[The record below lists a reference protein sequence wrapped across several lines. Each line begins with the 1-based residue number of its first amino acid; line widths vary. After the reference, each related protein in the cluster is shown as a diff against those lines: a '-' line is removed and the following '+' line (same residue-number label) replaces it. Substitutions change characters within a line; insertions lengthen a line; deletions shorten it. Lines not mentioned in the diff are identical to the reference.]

1 MTKVADVQLEDDKR
15 NYRCIYFTD
24 HYMENWWADNIGTH
38 SVLRGRK
45 SLLTKFREML
55 LNLML
60 VLTGHVNMN
69 T

>member
-1 MTKVADVQLEDDKR
+1 MTKFADVQLEDDNR
-15 NYRCIYFTD
+15 NYRCMYFAD
-24 HYMENWWADNIGTH
+24 HYMENWWADNIETH

-45 SLLTKFREML
+45 SLLTKIWEML
-55 LNLML
+55 FNLIL